1 MTVVDS
7 LMAIAEWLNENPC
20 KRFEFKVPPED
31 QRKPINDDY
40 EYKRVHPH
48 AFPVYIPTKD
58 MLPPNIIS
66 NMPSLCVQLVQGE
79 DDNALLQRELRIN
92 IGISCW
98 NPGIHAGDMYYSK
111 NMEPTEQVKYK
122 NGYDGWMDAWN
133 FVDDILRRLGS
144 INNIGNLEILKSH
157 QNTGHWCE
165 IEHDQIQQNRN
176 EQQVENP
183 VLLEIMSP
191 GAGLCQRPCFFLFL
205 LLNNH
210 H

>member
-48 AFPVYIPTKD
+48 AFPVYVPTKD

-98 NPGIHAGDMYYSK
+98 NPGIHAGDMYYPK
-111 NMEPTEQVKYK
+111 NMEPTAQVKYK

-144 INNIGNLEILKSH
+144 INNIGNLVILKNKNITYGPYKEQESIPDYYP
-157 QNTGHWCE
+157 HWFAWIQFSVRSDFLRNNEE
-165 IEHDQIQQNRN
+165 IEQ
-176 EQQVENP
+176 
-183 VLLEIMSP
+183 
-191 GAGLCQRPCFFLFL
+191 FL
-205 LLNNH
+205 
-210 H
+210 